1 MMKIYIKRESYI
13 KKIKPFIDKG
23 IVKVLIGQRRVGK
36 SFVLFQIIDEIKKIN
51 KKANIIYINKE
62 SNEFEFINDYKDL
75 LEYIKEKQD
84 KKNKNYLFIDEIQ
97 DINKFELAIRDL
109 VLKDNFDIYITGSN
123 SNIFSSELATFLSGR
138 YIEIEIKSLSFNEFL
153 KFHNLKKNKESLFK
167 YMKFGGMPYLVNLEL
182 TEDIVYEYLK
192 NIYNTIILKDVV
204 FRNDIRNAEFLNR
217 LIEFLSDN
225 IGNLI
230 SANKINDFLKSQ
242 KVEISINTILNYINF
257 LNQTFFIQK
266 VKRQNIIGK
275 KIFEINEKYYFEDLG
290 IKNSIFGY
298 KESDI
303 NKILENLVYSHLKNL
318 GYNVFVGVIE
328 NKEIDFVA
336 FKNDKKIYVQV
347 CYLLFNKE
355 TKDREFGNLLSIK
368 DNYEKIV
375 VSMDQISNN
384 YMGIKNINIL
394 DFLTDWE

>member
-1 MMKIYIKRESYI
+1 MKTYIKREKYI
-13 KKIKPFIDKG
+13 KKIKPFIDKSV
-23 IVKVLIGQRRVGK
+23 VKVLVGQRRVGK
-36 SFVLFQIIDEIKKIN
+36 SFVLFQIIDEINKIN

-62 SNEFEFINDYKDL
+62 SNDFQFLKDYNDL
-75 LEYIKEKQD
+75 LKYIKEKED
-84 KKNKNYLFIDEIQ
+84 KKNKNYVFIDEIQ
-97 DINKFELAIRDL
+97 DIEKFELAIRDL
-109 VLKDNFDIYITGSN
+109 ALKDNFDIYITGSN
-123 SNIFSSELATFLSGR
+123 SNIFSSELSTFLSGR
-138 YIEIEIKSLSFNEFL
+138 YVEIEIKSLSFNEFL
-153 KFHNLKKNKESLFK
+153 KFHNLEKNKESLFK
-167 YMKFGGMPYLVNLEL
+167 YIKFGGMPYLVNLEL
-182 TEDIVYEYLK
+182 SDGIVYEYLK
-192 NIYNTIILKDVV
+192 NIYNSIVLKDIIC
-204 FRNDIRNAEFLNR
+204 RNDIRNVDFLNR

-230 SANKINDFLKSQ
+230 SANKISDFLKSQ
-242 KVEISINTILNYINF
+242 KVEISINTILNYVNF

-275 KIFEINEKYYFEDLG
+275 KIFEVNEKYYFEDLG

-298 KESDI
+298 KEDDI
-303 NKILENLVYSHLKNL
+303 NKVLENLVYNHLKNL
-318 GYNVFVGVIE
+318 GYNVFIGVLE

-336 FKNDKKIYVQV
+336 FKNDKKVYVQV

-355 TKDREFGNLLSIK
+355 TKDREFGNLLLIK

-375 VSMDQISNN
+375 VSMDQITSD

>member
-1 MMKIYIKRESYI
+1 MKIYIKRESYI